1 MEPDVN
7 MRFTTADEMLDDLE
21 DFRKNPS
28 IIFNY
33 SISTPADRRAQNF
46 GTPYETRV
54 IPREPADRPAPPVI
68 PVRSKPD
75 MTGSE
80 YRNVKRRSSSTATL
94 VGIFAVVA
102 FILVLF
108 VVFILP
114 SLVEWIRPASDE
126 QITIPDVVGE
136 LLEVVRDRD
145 DYFESFRFEPTFIS
159 SEDVPEGRIISQR
172 PTAGTSQSVPLGN
185 NRITIRVDVS
195 SGPLPPN
202 EMPNFI
208 GRTWTEAS
216 RELNRLNLG
225 LDIREEAVEDDRP
238 LHEVIETD
246 PPAGSILT
254 RGDIVIIRYSTGPA
268 RTVLIPDTLIGGTE
282 AFVMEQLREL
292 GLNPRVAL
300 REYSDNPA
308 GTVIFIHPMGG
319 TRVLTGTAVDI
330 HVSQGP
336 EPPPPPTEPP
346 PTEPPPPPTETP
358 PPLPTEPPPTE
369 PPPTEPPAT
378 EPPATDPPAPP

>member
-1 MEPDVN
+1 
-7 MRFTTADEMLDDLE
+7 
-21 DFRKNPS
+21 
-28 IIFNY
+28 
-33 SISTPADRRAQNF
+33 
-46 GTPYETRV
+46 
-54 IPREPADRPAPPVI
+54 
-68 PVRSKPD
+68 

-136 LLEVVRDRD
+136 LYDAVRNSD
-145 DYFESFRFEPTFIS
+145 DFFEMFRFEANFIP
-159 SEDVPEGRIISQR
+159 SEDVPEGHIISQR
-172 PTAGTSQSVPLGN
+172 PLADTSQSTPIGGG
-185 NRITIRVDVS
+185 RILIRVDVS

-208 GRTWTEAS
+208 GRTWTDAR
-216 RELNRLNLG
+216 RELNRLNLD

-246 PPAGSILT
+246 PPAGSLLA
-254 RGDIVIIRYSTGPA
+254 RGDIIIIRYSTGPA
-268 RTVLIPDTLIGGTE
+268 RTVEVPTTLRGGTE
-282 AFVMEQLREL
+282 AFVMEQLRDL
-292 GLNPRVAL
+292 GLNPRVER
-300 REYSDNPA
+300 REHSDNPNEPA
-308 GTVIFIHPMGG
+308 GTVIFVQHEGQ
-319 TRVLTGTAVDI
+319 RVPTGTEINI

-336 EPPPPPTEPP
+336 APPPPPTEPP
-346 PTEPPPPPTETP
+346 PTD
-358 PPLPTEPPPTE
+358 PPPTE
-369 PPPTEPPAT
+369 PPPT
-378 EPPATDPPAPP
+378 DPPPLPTIPPDTGDGGDTGDGSESGGGDG